1 MSQRTE
7 KFKYYMCCELLL
19 MARLSSYPSSR
30 IHADGMHDAATKY
43 ETSLQLFASH
53 YEYINTCSEMSGLCL
68 DSERCRISEDAHFRG
83 DADTRILG
91 QSKAESIRKGVKART
106 LQSCEGGRRLA
117 SDACHRCVLVQHLDK
132 QKPSCKCTFAVKA
145 CTQPKALTNW

>member
-1 MSQRTE
+1 MLSHAFTLMGCMTRRQNLRRACSCSRHTMST
-7 KFKYYMCCELLL
+7 
-19 MARLSSYPSSR
+19 S
-30 IHADGMHDAATKY
+30 IHVVKRRDSAWIQNDAG
-43 ETSLQLFASH
+43 SLK
-53 YEYINTCSEMSGLCL
+53 N
-68 DSERCRISEDAHFRG
+68 AHFRG

-91 QSKAESIRKGVKART
+91 QSKAESIRKGLKAKT

-145 CTQPKALTNW
+145 CMQRKALTN